1 MVLNP
6 ASAFR
11 VDISVHP
18 VSSEAED
25 KSLVVYIHLI
35 FLSITSGGSDLKE
48 TLCVLC
54 GACVRVQG
62 HWPAQARLMPAVSSV
77 ARPGLAIGCEC

>member
-35 FLSITSGGSDLKE
+35 FLSITSQSEGDALCSVRRLCPCAGSLASPGPADAGSVQ
-48 TLCVLC
+48 CC
-54 GACVRVQG
+54 PAWPGHRV
-62 HWPAQARLMPAVSSV
+62 
-77 ARPGLAIGCEC
+77 